1 MRPLQLL
8 ARDRRGVTIV
18 EFGIVAPVLA
28 LLLVGGLDMAHTLYM
43 QAALE
48 GAVQK
53 TARDSALES
62 GVDPVTE
69 AALDQKVANQ
79 VHQLHKDATFSATR
93 RYYRTFSEVQAAK
106 EEFYTDSNKNHTC
119 DDGEPYEDANNNNH
133 WDADGGDDG
142 QGGAKDRVLYTVS
155 ISYPRML
162 PLATWLGFSPT
173 VKMKATTVL
182 ENQPYADQGKYAT
195 PTWRNCTP

>member
-1 MRPLQLL
+1 MRRPSL

-69 AALDQKVANQ
+69 AALDQRVADQ
-79 VHQLHKDATFSATR
+79 VHQLNKNATFAAKR
-93 RYYRTFSEVQAAK
+93 RYYRTFSDANAAK
-106 EEFYTDSNKNHTC
+106 EETYTDTNGNHTC
-119 DDGEPYEDANNNNH
+119 DNGEPYQDINDNKH
-133 WDADGGDDG
+133 WDRDGGDEG

-173 VKMKATTVL
+173 VDMKATTVL
-182 ENQPYADQGKYAT
+182 ENQPYAEQGKYAP